1 LRSFGN
7 KLTVKRV
14 MTFTQ
19 FFTRGTQMSKLLREA
34 KLQIVTRG
42 DLVWISL
49 LVSIAVG
56 LFGLLPLVLG
66 ASLNERLE
74 FALQFFLIA
83 IIIFAAVIVLTSW
96 MRTHTKLHV
105 FEDRVELLTKF
116 LGKSSRRIEASKIE
130 SVDFAESLLGRHRYG
145 AMTVRG
151 SGVGAIVVSP
161 IQLPEEVAEA
171 IRGIANKSS
180 SKQGKSTSDSGGGD
194 TQSLAELIRMKEQ
207 GHLTAAEFTAAKKKL
222 LG

>member
-1 LRSFGN
+1 
-7 KLTVKRV
+7 
-14 MTFTQ
+14 
-19 FFTRGTQMSKLLREA
+19 MSKLLREA

-49 LVSIAVG
+49 LVLIVFG
-56 LFGLLPLVLG
+56 LFGLLTLG
-66 ASLNERLE
+66 LGVSFNEAFELTM
-74 FALQFFLIA
+74 QVFLIP
-83 IIIFAAVIVLTSW
+83 IVIFAAVFILTAW
-96 MRTHTKLHV
+96 MRTHATLHV

-180 SKQGKSTSDSGGGD
+180 SKQGNSFSPTSGGE
-194 TQSLAELIRMKEQ
+194 TESLVELIRMKEQ